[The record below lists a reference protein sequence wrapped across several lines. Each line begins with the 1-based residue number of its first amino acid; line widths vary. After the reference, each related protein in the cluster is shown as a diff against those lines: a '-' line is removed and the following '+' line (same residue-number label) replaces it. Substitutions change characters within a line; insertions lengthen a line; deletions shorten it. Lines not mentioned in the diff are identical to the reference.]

1 MPEGHTIHALAD
13 RLQRRFGGPP
23 VTVTSPQGRFAEA
36 AALVDGHELLAATS
50 AGKHLF
56 LEFGRDGEGV
66 DRFVHVHLGLIGSF
80 VVQPQSSLAMDADG
94 GLAVV
99 GAVRLRLA
107 ADGYVADLRGPNLCQ
122 LIDGEEVGRVV
133 AGLGPDPLRHDADP
147 DRAWRKIS
155 RSSRSIAELLMD
167 QSVLAG
173 VGNVYRCEVLF
184 RHRLAPLTPGSRVR
198 PASWRTIWADLV
210 ELLPLGVAFGQILTM
225 PDQVEEA
232 HRLVGTPEQIAHMEG
247 LNGERLGTWFPRE
260 FFVYQRTDQPCRV
273 CGSRIRTQV
282 VAGRNLFWCA
292 RCQRRR

>member
-1 MPEGHTIHALAD
+1 MPEGHTIHALAE
-13 RLQRRFGGPP
+13 RLHRRFAGPP
-23 VTVTSPQGRFAEA
+23 VAVTSPQGRFADA

-56 LEFGRDGEGV
+56 LEFGRDGVSV

-80 VVQPQSSLAMDADG
+80 VVRPVSSYALDASG
-94 GLAVV
+94 RVPVV

-107 ADGYVADLRGPNLCQ
+107 NDGYVADLRGPNICQ
-122 LIDGEEVGRVV
+122 LVTGEEVGRVV
-133 AGLGPDPLRHDADP
+133 AGIGPDPLRPDADP

-155 RSSRSIAELLMD
+155 RSGRSIADLLMD

-173 VGNVYRCEVLF
+173 VGNVYRSEVLF
-184 RHRLAPLTPGSRVR
+184 RHRLAPLTPGNRLR

-210 ELLPLGVAFGQILTM
+210 TLLPLGVAFGQILTL

-232 HRLVGTPEQIAHMEG
+232 RRLVGTAGQIAHMEA
-247 LNGERLGTWFPRE
+247 LTGEVLGTWFPRE
-260 FFVYQRTDQPCRV
+260 FFVYRRTDQPCLV
-273 CGSRIRTQV
+273 CGSRVRTQV